1 MILYLRANVH
11 ECPLPYWSLI
21 HEQQGYSQGLFPT
34 VSQHVKDGPMDIQK
48 YLLNTVMNAHINE

>member
-1 MILYLRANVH
+1 MSVLFPTR
-11 ECPLPYWSLI
+11 SLI